1 MMRAI
6 LLTFVIGMLLGC
18 SPIQVTDYKD
28 AKPLFDVEQFFT
40 GQLSAHGIVKDRSG
54 KVIRHFNADIAAQWT
69 GGVGTLE
76 EEFVFD
82 DGETQRRVWTLRR
95 IEDGRYTGTAGDV
108 VGEAQL
114 QQSGNSLFLDY
125 VLRLPYR
132 SGEVDVRVDDR
143 MYLITPDVL
152 INESDLSKFGLEV
165 GSLTLVIMRHP
176 AR

>member
-1 MMRAI
+1 MTRAI

-28 AKPLFDVEQFFT
+28 ARPLFDAEQFFS

-54 KVIRHFNADIAAQWT
+54 KVIRSFNADLVAGWT
-69 GGVGTLE
+69 DGVGTLA

-82 DGETQRRVWTLRR
+82 DGERQRRVWTLRKSG
-95 IEDGRYTGTAGDV
+95 DGRYTGTAGDV

-114 QQSGNSLFLDY
+114 QQSGNALFLDY

-132 SGEVDVRVDDR
+132 GGDVDVRVDDR

-152 INESDLSKFGLEV
+152 INESALSKFGLQV
-165 GSLTLVIMRHP
+165 GSLTLVIVRHP

>member
-6 LLTFVIGMLLGC
+6 LLTFIFGMLLGC

-28 AKPLFDVEQFFT
+28 AKPLLDVEQFFT

-54 KVIRHFNADIAAQWT
+54 KVIRRFNADIVAQWAD
-69 GGVGTLE
+69 GVGTLAE
-76 EEFVFD
+76 DFVFD
-82 DGETQRRVWTLRR
+82 DGEQQRRVWTLRR
-95 IEDGRYTGTAGDV
+95 VGDGRYTGNAGDV
-108 VGEAQL
+108 VGEAHL

-132 SGEVDVRVDDR
+132 GGEVDVRVDDR

-152 INESDLSKFGLEV
+152 INESDLTKFGVDV
-165 GSLTLVIMRHP
+165 GRLTLVIMRHP